1 MVALVPCKFA
11 EPSRKVRWQLSSNT
25 ETSAVIMN
33 YADAIK
39 YLYSVRL
46 FGTKLGLANTKHLFE
61 QLGHPEEE
69 FFTIHVAGTNGKGS
83 VCALLNSI
91 LTRAGY
97 TTGVFTSPHILS
109 FRERIS
115 AGDEMIGE
123 EAVCRHLTRLLPIIQ
138 KMSKHPSLTHPTFF
152 EIVTA
157 LAVDY
162 FAAQKVDI
170 AIVETGMGGRLDA
183 TNAIPSTMQVI
194 TSIGLEHTEHL
205 GSTIED
211 IAAEKAGIIKEN
223 AAVIVGEEN
232 EAALRVIRSTV
243 AEKKATLRLLGRDIR
258 FRNRRLS
265 LPFQEF
271 DVASSRRQYP
281 KVVLPLLGQHQAAN
295 ACLAAA
301 VCEELQSREFDIS
314 REHIFE
320 GIQNVRCPGRFEM
333 VSGQPTVILDGACNP
348 HACRALVKT
357 ISEVLPESPLTLVI
371 GILRDKDYRQMC
383 EILLPIA
390 DNVILTE
397 PRSPRA
403 LPVKQLREIA
413 TFIAPEKNI
422 QSFESVEEAIEH
434 TREVPSEDSF
444 VCVTGSNYLLGPA
457 RKALGLAEVPED
469 FILAEWHQTEEMDN
483 KAKTAAPKAPA
494 SGSPVSPAKRK
505 RPSPER
511 GGSKQPISPS
521 RSPRRP
527 RKTS

>member
-1 MVALVPCKFA
+1 M
-11 EPSRKVRWQLSSNT
+11 E
-25 ETSAVIMN
+25 

-61 QLGHPEEE
+61 RLGHPEEE

-109 FRERIS
+109 FRERI
-115 AGDEMIGE
+115 AVGDKMIHE
-123 EAVCRHLTRLLPIIQ
+123 EAVCHHLNRLLPIIR
-138 KMSKHPSLTHPTFF
+138 KMSEHPALSHPTFF

-162 FAAQKVDI
+162 FVAQGVDI

-183 TNAIPSTMQVI
+183 TNAIPSTIQVI

-205 GSTIED
+205 GSTIEE

-223 AAVIVGEEN
+223 SAVIVGEEN
-232 EAALRVIRSTV
+232 EAALRVIRLKA
-243 AEKKATLRLLGRDIR
+243 AEKKATLRLLGRDVR
-258 FRNRRLS
+258 FRNRRLL
-265 LPFQEF
+265 LPCQEF
-271 DVASSRRQYP
+271 DIASSRRQYL
-281 KVVLPLLGQHQAAN
+281 KVVLPLLGQHQATN

-301 VCEELQSREFDIS
+301 VCDELERREFDIS

-320 GIQNVRCPGRFEM
+320 GMRNVRCPGRFEM
-333 VSGQPTVILDGACNP
+333 VSEQPTVILDAACNP

-357 ISEVLPESPLTLVI
+357 ISEVLPDSPLTLII
-371 GILRDKDYRQMC
+371 GILQDKDYRQMR

-390 DNVILTE
+390 DNVVLTE

-403 LPVKQLREIA
+403 LPVRQLREVA

-444 VCVTGSNYLLGPA
+444 VCVTGSNYLMGPA
-457 RKALGLAEVPED
+457 RKALGLGELPED
-469 FILAEWHQTEEMDN
+469 FILAELLGAE
-483 KAKTAAPKAPA
+483 KTANARETTIPTAA
-494 SGSPVSPAKRK
+494 RARSPAPPTKQK
-505 RPSPER
+505 RPTLAR
-511 GGSKQPISPS
+511 GASKRRPSPS
-521 RSPRRP
+521 RSRRP
-527 RKTS
+527 PRQTS

>member
-1 MVALVPCKFA
+1 MVALVSREFA
-11 EPSRKVRWQLSSNT
+11 EPSRKVWWQINSRD
-25 ETSAVIMN
+25 EAHATSMN

-39 YLYSVRL
+39 YLFSVRL

-91 LTRAGY
+91 LTQAGY

-109 FRERIS
+109 FRERI
-115 AGDEMIGE
+115 AVGDEMISE
-123 EAVCRHLTRLLPIIQ
+123 EAVCRHLTRLLPSIQ

-183 TNAIPSTMQVI
+183 TSAIPSAIQVI

-205 GSTIED
+205 GSTIAD
-211 IAAEKAGIIKEN
+211 IAAEKAGIIKEDC
-223 AAVIVGEEN
+223 AVIVGEEN
-232 EAALRVIRSTV
+232 EAALRVIRLKA

-271 DVASSRRQYP
+271 DIASSRRQYP
-281 KVVLPLLGQHQAAN
+281 RVVLPLLGQHQAAN

-301 VCEELQSREFDIS
+301 VCEELERREFDIL
-314 REHIFE
+314 RENIYE
-320 GIQNVRCPGRFEM
+320 GIRNVRCPGRFEM
-333 VSGQPTVILDGACNP
+333 VSGQPTVILDAACNP
-348 HACRALVKT
+348 PACRALVKT
-357 ISEVLPESPLTLVI
+357 ISEVLPDSPLTLVI

-397 PRSPRA
+397 PRSERA
-403 LPVKQLREIA
+403 LPVKPLREIA
-413 TFIAPEKNI
+413 TFIAPEKKM
-422 QSFESVEEAIEH
+422 QSFEKAEEAMEH
-434 TREVPSEDSF
+434 IMEVPSEDSF

-457 RKALGLAEVPED
+457 RKALGLGELPED
-469 FILAEWHQTEEMDN
+469 FILAELLGAEKTDK
-483 KAKTAAPKAPA
+483 KAKTAPSKAPP
-494 SGSPVSPAKRK
+494 SRSPVSPAKRK
-505 RPSPER
+505 RRTPARGASER
-511 GGSKQPISPS
+511 RPSPS
-521 RSPRRP
+521 RSQRRP